1 MFEIKPKNDKTKQ
14 SIAFYTLV
22 LTFKK
27 FSLIRN
33 VILVSPNRPKKQP
46 NFWKDF
52 CPKSCQI
59 KKHKGSLYPN
69 GMISF

>member
-27 FSLIRN
+27 FSLIRS
-33 VILVSPNRPKKQP
+33 VILVSRNRPKNNQI
-46 NFWKDF
+46 FGRTSALKDV
-52 CPKSCQI
+52 KSKNI
-59 KKHKGSLYPN
+59 RALYTPN